1 MVLKNAIGHTANE
14 LREVRFQAKCPDSY
28 CCYSRQKEGVS
39 TDDELGKHSV

>member
-14 LREVRFQAKCPDSY
+14 LRGVRFQAKCPDSY

-39 TDDELGKHSV
+39 TDAVLKKYSI